1 MDALLVLMTILV
13 ILKLLEVVIL
23 LYVVIHY
30 ILKNLDKDISK
41 ILRADDIE

>member
-1 MDALLVLMTILV
+1 METLLVIMTILV

-23 LYVVIHY
+23 LYVVVHY

-41 ILRADDIE
+41 IFRTDDIE

>member
-1 MDALLVLMTILV
+1 METLLVIMTILV

-30 ILKNLDKDISK
+30 IFKNLDKDISK
-41 ILRADDIE
+41 IFRADDIE